1 MLDVATERMFAT
13 PSILE
18 TIVSVSQALHQYE
31 CAGGFAPRAVY
42 EVAKAVPEV
51 PEAGTE
57 STADVSTPP
66 PTSEGHEA
74 SLPRL
79 AEAVETTTTAAT
91 TSTAEGIVGG
101 HCRRTTRSVAA
112 GANEVRVPD
121 DPAAAHEERVA
132 PEDTT
137 RTASPEILEAEEG
150 AGAALLQGT
159 ERGEAQALRL
169 TRTSWASTSI
179 TGDDTEDGEE
189 VAAHNTLE
197 RGLDWVCCA
206 FDELILPATS
216 VSFLI

>member
-1 MLDVATERMFAT
+1 MESVVGEARLSSPRSVTVGADEVVVLDE
-13 PSILE
+13 P
-18 TIVSVSQALHQYE
+18 
-31 CAGGFAPRAVY
+31 
-42 EVAKAVPEV
+42 
-51 PEAGTE
+51 
-57 STADVSTPP
+57 
-66 PTSEGHEA
+66 
-74 SLPRL
+74 
-79 AEAVETTTTAAT
+79 TAALQEHV
-91 TSTAEGIVGG
+91 S
-101 HCRRTTRSVAA
+101 
-112 GANEVRVPD
+112 PK
-121 DPAAAHEERVA
+121 
-132 PEDTT
+132 DTT

-197 RGLDWVCCA
+197 RGLDWVRCA